1 MDGNGGKESRQTT
14 FTFPTPHM
22 VERVGLLMELEVK
35 GVRSLVEVEV
45 EVERVG
51 SLLEVELEEGVELE
65 PLVDADTVNFITF
78 A

>member
-1 MDGNGGKESRQTT
+1 
-14 FTFPTPHM
+14 M